1 MSKEITKENAHKLG
15 VPYYRTVQETCEE
28 TRRDENHSAFIKSK
42 MDRAWNNGKKDEYKK
57 LYKELSDYN
66 LNISSNR
73 RDIMIFKHDCKT
85 WPDPAPIRG
94 RNRSGELSIIHVDWP
109 NFMPRTYSYE
119 DSLIFTYSDERGK
132 VLVRNSSFKLS
143 DEIKD

>member
-1 MSKEITKENAHKLG
+1 
-15 VPYYRTVQETCEE
+15 
-28 TRRDENHSAFIKSK
+28 